1 MRKELEHVATA
12 TDASFPANETL
23 RVEDGEPVL
32 SRLEKKA
39 PPSGLKALEALIA
52 LRIEPVGILDV
63 IADTERW
70 LGWTKHF
77 GPLSGHDAKITNPR
91 ERYVT
96 TSFCYGCGLGPTQT
110 SKSLQDIDRRQL
122 AWINQRHVTEEKLDE
137 IITEITNAYNLF
149 TLPKQWGSGK
159 SASADGTKWDMYEQ
173 NLLSEYH
180 IRYGGY
186 GGIGYYHVSD
196 TYVALFSHFIPCGV
210 WEAVYIL
217 DGLLKNESDIQP
229 DTLHADTQG
238 QSAPVFGLAYLL
250 GINLMPRIRN
260 WKDLKLFRPSKES
273 YYTHIDEL
281 FSESIDWETIETHLP
296 DMLRVVLSIK
306 AGRITASTLLRKL
319 GTYSRKN
326 KLYVA
331 MRELGRVVRTI
342 FLLKYLRDPE
352 LRRMIQAATNKSEAF
367 NRFIQWVS
375 FGGAGIIAENDRDE
389 QRKLI
394 KYNHLVANCLIF
406 HNVSSLTRVLHE
418 LAAEGYEIEDEAVAR
433 LSPYLTEHINRF
445 GNYTLNLER
454 STPAPDYNL
463 AFKVV
468 PNQALV

>member
-1 MRKELEHVATA
+1 
-12 TDASFPANETL
+12 
-23 RVEDGEPVL
+23 
-32 SRLEKKA
+32 
-39 PPSGLKALEALIA
+39 
-52 LRIEPVGILDV
+52 
-63 IADTERW
+63 
-70 LGWTKHF
+70 
-77 GPLSGHDAKITNPR
+77 
-91 ERYVT
+91 
-96 TSFCYGCGLGPTQT
+96 
-110 SKSLQDIDRRQL
+110 
-122 AWINQRHVTEEKLDE
+122 
-137 IITEITNAYNLF
+137 
-149 TLPKQWGSGK
+149 
-159 SASADGTKWDMYEQ
+159 
-173 NLLSEYH
+173 
-180 IRYGGY
+180 
-186 GGIGYYHVSD
+186 
-196 TYVALFSHFIPCGV
+196 
-210 WEAVYIL
+210 
-217 DGLLKNESDIQP
+217 
-229 DTLHADTQG
+229 
-238 QSAPVFGLAYLL
+238 
-250 GINLMPRIRN
+250 MPRIRN

-281 FSESIDWETIETHLP
+281 FSENIDWETIETHLP

-468 PNQALV
+468 PKQALV